1 MLQWVET
8 QYSAHSG
15 GQLELLNNLKS
26 FPHKSVLFAEQSA
39 THEERVLKSTY
50 GISAIYSGDK
60 QCLQLHKHVPR
71 ITHGPKIKLHL
82 IFLLHM

>member
-8 QYSAHSG
+8 QYSPHSG

-39 THEERVLKSTY
+39 THEERVSTSSPT
-50 GISAIYSGDK
+50 IWHFCHI
-60 QCLQLHKHVPR
+60 QW
-71 ITHGPKIKLHL
+71 
-82 IFLLHM
+82 

>member
-8 QYSAHSG
+8 QYSPHSG

-39 THEERVLKSTY
+39 THEERVLKSTLSPT
-50 GISAIYSGDK
+50 IWHFCHI
-60 QCLQLHKHVPR
+60 QW
-71 ITHGPKIKLHL
+71 
-82 IFLLHM
+82 